1 VSVNSAPHASAQVL
15 PAANAQRAMSKPA
28 RGADVSGGGPD
39 DWLWR
44 WVTFS
49 PALLMMLLLS
59 LLPLVNLFLTSFY
72 NVTWTGGLPTWT
84 PVGVANYNELAHDEL
99 LRAGLLNTLVFA
111 IFAVG
116 GQMLLGF
123 VLALLCCRVTRGRI
137 LYRTIFILPIL
148 IPGIVVGAIWKLLLN
163 FDFGLVNQLI
173 ELVGFDSMNWLGAK
187 ETALAS
193 VIFVDIWHWTPF
205 CFLLF
210 LAGLESLPQDV
221 YEAAK
226 IDGATIWQ
234 ELRYVTLP
242 MMLPTI
248 MVTFAFRLVTA
259 FKVFDEVYLLT
270 GGGPGTST
278 EVLSFTLYQ
287 RFFRQD
293 RTGYGASMS
302 IFIIFVVCILLVM
315 ALSARRRV
323 SAPT

>member
-1 VSVNSAPHASAQVL
+1 MNSAPHASAQAL
-15 PAANAQRAMSKPA
+15 PAANAQRAVPKPA

-72 NVTWTGGLPTWT
+72 NVTWADGLPTWA

-173 ELVGFDSMNWLGAK
+173 GLIGFGSMNWLGAK

>member
-1 VSVNSAPHASAQVL
+1 MNSAPHASAQAL
-15 PAANAQRAMSKPA
+15 PAANAQRAVPKPA

-72 NVTWTGGLPTWT
+72 NVTWADGLPTWA

-173 ELVGFDSMNWLGAK
+173 GLIGFDSMNWLGAK

>member
-1 VSVNSAPHASAQVL
+1 MDASVSASTAVVSASA
-15 PAANAQRAMSKPA
+15 RADTSH
-28 RGADVSGGGPD
+28 GAPD
-39 DWLWR
+39 DPVWR
-44 WVTFS
+44 WAALS

-59 LLPLVNLFLTSFY
+59 VLPLANLFLTSFY
-72 NVTWTGGLPTWT
+72 GVSWSGGRAVWT
-84 PVGVANYNELAHDEL
+84 PVGLANYATLAGDDL
-99 LRAGLLNTLVFA
+99 LRAGVLNTLIFA
-111 IFAVG
+111 LFAVG

-123 VLALLCCRVTRGRI
+123 ALALLCGRVSRGRV

-163 FDFGLVNQLI
+163 FDFGLVNQI
-173 ELVGFDSMNWLGAK
+173 IGLVGVDPLNWLGAR

-193 VIFVDIWHWTPF
+193 VILVDIWHWTPF

-221 YEAAK
+221 YEATK
-226 IDGATIWQ
+226 IDGATFWQ
-234 ELRYVTLP
+234 ELIYVTIP
-242 MMLPTI
+242 MMLPAI
-248 MVTFAFRLVTA
+248 MVTFAFRLILA

-287 RFFRQD
+287 RFFRED
-293 RTGYGASMS
+293 KTGYGAAMSMS
-302 IFIIFVVCILLVM
+302 IIFLVSILLVF

-323 SAPT
+323 GANP